1 MGDHEL
7 YPTDAVDPGGAVA
20 PAPSKAVEVKVVAA
34 SVVTLFASIALSLL
48 NALQN
53 DSSILGGLP
62 PWLQFVLITAIPPLA
77 TFAAGYAQ
85 RSNRV

>member
-1 MGDHEL
+1 MPDHALTDDEL
-7 YPTDAVDPGGAVA
+7 APTVAVD
-20 PAPSKAVEVKVVAA
+20 KTVEVKVVVSAL
-34 SVVTLFASIALSLL
+34 VTLVAGVALSLL
-48 NALQN
+48 NALQT

-85 RSNRV
+85 PSNRV